1 MNWAA
6 LLWLILMVVFLIAE
20 GATVMVLSLWFAAG
34 ALVSMIASLC
44 GADFGLQVIL
54 FFATSIALLLSLRT
68 MVKKFFTPKITRT
81 NVDSVIGEKAV
92 VMEDIDNLN
101 AQGRVKLGAM
111 EWAARSTDGT
121 PVKAGTHVTVD
132 RVEGV
137 KLFVTP
143 LPAEV
148 TSK

>member
-6 LLWLILMVVFLIAE
+6 LLWLILMVVFLAAE
-20 GATVMVLSLWFAAG
+20 GATVMVISLWFAAG

-54 FFATSIALLLSLRT
+54 FFGTSIALLLSLRT
-68 MVKKFFTPKITRT
+68 LVQKFFTPKLTRT
-81 NVDSVIGEKAV
+81 NVDAIIGTQGTV
-92 VMEDIDNLN
+92 VEDINNLE
-101 AQGRVKLGAM
+101 AVGRVKLGAM

-143 LPAEV
+143 LPAEI

>member
-6 LLWLILMVVFLIAE
+6 LLWLILMVVFFVAE
-20 GATVMVLSLWFAAG
+20 GATVMVISLWFAAG

-44 GADFGLQVIL
+44 GANFGLQVLL

-68 MVKKFFTPKITRT
+68 LVKKFFTPKVTRT
-81 NVDSVIGEKAV
+81 NVDSVIGAQGLV
-92 VMEDIDNLN
+92 IEDIDNVN
-101 AQGRVKLGAM
+101 AKGRVKVGAM
-111 EWAARSTDGT
+111 EWAARSADGA
-121 PVKAGTHVTVD
+121 PLKAGAHVTVE

-143 LPAEV
+143 IPVEV
-148 TSK
+148 TN